1 MYLFWCKVTKLL
13 LSNVFVYKQLHTAAA
28 IICAV
33 ATLTITP
40 DAAPIPIPSPMT
52 PTKIAPAGNMP
63 ESATA
68 MPEATA
74 ILSATIPIPL
84 ESIPISS
91 EPHLISS
98 EPKPL
103 SPEPHLIPSEPT
115 VKLGSWHEIVI
126 AKPAIMTASPAIT
139 ISHPAIRINTISTH
153 AARVSAFATWVEMVM
168 KVVAVAPPF
177 LLGMPLLQVKL
188 SVYLYKLTR
197 IESFMLS
204 MKDIPQLIGYTLGI
218 AYLYIRVVVRVS
230 IYLVINAAILDI
242 IFQFHGE
249 GSIGLAVGKLG
260 TLHLERRNMVGY
272 YNLRSGF
279 AA

>member
-1 MYLFWCKVTKLL
+1 MCLFTNNCTPPLQL
-13 LSNVFVYKQLHTAAA
+13 FALSPPSRLHP
-28 IICAV
+28 
-33 ATLTITP
+33 TP
-40 DAAPIPIPSPMT
+40 PHIPIPSPMT

-63 ESATA
+63 ESAGA
-68 MPEATA
+68 MPEPAAVMPESTA
-74 ILSATIPIPL
+74 ISSATIPIPP
-84 ESIPISS
+84 EPKPIPP

-98 EPKPL
+98 EPKP
-103 SPEPHLIPSEPT
+103 IPSEST

-126 AKPAIMTASPAIT
+126 AKPAIITASPAIT
-139 ISHPAIRINTISTH
+139 ISHPAIRINTISAH
-153 AARVSAFATWVEMVM
+153 AARVSAFAAWVEMVM
-168 KVVAVAPPF
+168 KVMAVAPPF

-230 IYLVINAAILDI
+230 IYPVINAAILDI

-249 GSIGLAVGKLG
+249 GSIGLAVGELG

>member
-1 MYLFWCKVTKLL
+1 M
-13 LSNVFVYKQLHTAAA
+13 FVYKQLHPAAA

-33 ATLTITP
+33 ATLTIAP
-40 DAAPIPIPSPMT
+40 DAATIPIPSPMT
-52 PTKIAPAGNMP
+52 PTKIAPAGNKP
-63 ESATA
+63 ESAGNT
-68 MPEATA
+68 PE
-74 ILSATIPIPL
+74 SA
-84 ESIPISS
+84 E
-91 EPHLISS
+91 
-98 EPKPL
+98 
-103 SPEPHLIPSEPT
+103 
-115 VKLGSWHEIVI
+115 KLGSWHEIVI
-126 AKPAIMTASPAIT
+126 AKPAIITASPAIT

-153 AARVSAFATWVEMVM
+153 AARVSAFAAWVEMVM
-168 KVVAVAPPF
+168 TVMAVAPTF

-188 SVYLYKLTR
+188 SVCLYKLTR

-230 IYLVINAAILDI
+230 IYPVINAAILDI

>member
-1 MYLFWCKVTKLL
+1 M
-13 LSNVFVYKQLHTAAA
+13 FVYKQLHPAAA

-33 ATLTITP
+33 ATLTIAP

-52 PTKIAPAGNMP
+52 PTKIAPAGNKP
-63 ESATA
+63 ESAGNT
-68 MPEATA
+68 PE
-74 ILSATIPIPL
+74 SA
-84 ESIPISS
+84 E
-91 EPHLISS
+91 
-98 EPKPL
+98 
-103 SPEPHLIPSEPT
+103 
-115 VKLGSWHEIVI
+115 KLGSWHEIVI
-126 AKPAIMTASPAIT
+126 AKPAIITASPAIT

-153 AARVSAFATWVEMVM
+153 AARVSAFAAWVEMVM
-168 KVVAVAPPF
+168 TVMAVAPTF

-188 SVYLYKLTR
+188 SVCLYKLTR

-230 IYLVINAAILDI
+230 IYPVINAAILDI